1 MKNAKYIIQR
11 LKDSG
16 YDAYVAGG
24 ACRDMVLNVKPNDID
39 IVTSAKP
46 DDIESVF
53 SDKRC
58 LSVGKAFGVIVV
70 IIEDIEYE
78 IATMRIDSKISD
90 GRRPDSVEF
99 TSDLELD
106 AQRRDFTINGLFYDP
121 ISDKVIDY
129 IGGVEDIKKGLVRFI
144 GDPESRIQEDKL
156 RMLRGIRFA
165 IRFGSVESESLK
177 AIKKHA
183 HEIGSVSKE
192 RIQEELV
199 KMLKLG
205 KPRRVIELLKET
217 GLMQEILPEF
227 IPMFTTEQSPEY
239 HPEGVVSEHVIL
251 VMEHLVNE
259 PVELQL
265 AAFLHDIGKPLTTA
279 VDPVTG
285 KISSKGHAEEGA
297 KLAKEILKRLK
308 FSNEVVDLVYKL
320 VYDHMKIISIEGM
333 KKSTRK
339 KFFAEDHFPMLLKLH
354 EADRKGGCD
363 RTDTLEFVKKLI
375 KEYGKEPIKPKPF
388 IDGKDIIFLGLNEGK
403 EIGKVKELLYDMQLE
418 GDLLNR
424 ESALLKAKEIIR
436 DYYLDKLLNKS

>member
-1 MKNAKYIIQR
+1 
-11 LKDSG
+11 
-16 YDAYVAGG
+16 
-24 ACRDMVLNVKPNDID
+24 
-39 IVTSAKP
+39 
-46 DDIESVF
+46 
-53 SDKRC
+53 
-58 LSVGKAFGVIVV
+58 
-70 IIEDIEYE
+70 
-78 IATMRIDSKISD
+78 
-90 GRRPDSVEF
+90 
-99 TSDLELD
+99 
-106 AQRRDFTINGLFYDP
+106 
-121 ISDKVIDY
+121 
-129 IGGVEDIKKGLVRFI
+129 
-144 GDPESRIQEDKL
+144 
-156 RMLRGIRFA
+156 MLRFCRFA
-165 IRFGSVESESLK
+165 IRFGSVESESLE

-227 IPMFTTEQSPEY
+227 MPMFTTEQSPEY
-239 HPEGVVSEHVIL
+239 HPEGVASQHTIL

-265 AAFLHDIGKPLTTA
+265 AGLLHDIGKPLTTT

-285 KISSKGHAEEGA
+285 KIGSKGHAEVGA
-297 KLAKEILKRLK
+297 KIAREILKRLK

-339 KFFAEDHFPMLLKLH
+339 KFFAEDHFSMLLKLH

-375 KEYGKEPIKPKPF
+375 EEYNKEPVKPKPF

-403 EIGKVKELLYDMQLE
+403 GIGKVKELLYDMQLE
-418 GDLLNR
+418 GNLLDR

-436 DYYLDKLLNKS
+436 DYYLDKQLKNT